1 MKNIFEC
8 HVDKKEILKC
18 IKNHESY
25 DTWGDVE
32 YGNNEKVVDY
42 NICIDNSTETT
53 EYCSAFAK
61 LASLSAAEAVCVSM
75 LVGQET
81 ASIMQL
87 VRAAVQRFH
96 PCCFVFI
103 ICILS

>member
-32 YGNNEKVVDY
+32 YGNNEKAVDY

-53 EYCSAFAK
+53 EYCSAFYRLYK
-61 LASLSAAEAVCVSM
+61 NKE
-75 LVGQET
+75 GYRQ
-81 ASIMQL
+81 
-87 VRAAVQRFH
+87 H
-96 PCCFVFI
+96 D
-103 ICILS
+103 